1 MLLPHQHYLIPSY
14 TMNMNVRSLA
24 GVNHTR
30 TAYLHNLLSAHELAE
45 YHEMVSPDHTPIWA
59 HWNEFIERSLLLGK
73 SPQTLKST
81 RDTLKYLIR
90 HTGIVSVEEL
100 NTPNELDRQLFR
112 LQAERGFSLNSRR
125 SYIKNLNTYFIW
137 LYRNHHITENNI
149 ARIER
154 GRERQKEIPPL
165 KQSEVDRV
173 IVHVSTR
180 NHSCSL
186 ERARNKLVINI
197 LRFSGIRPCE
207 LLDLTTDAIYRENGK
222 WVLAVSGRKQH
233 ARVRYYECPKF
244 IIDSF
249 NRYMQVRTEYQ
260 RWETPLFVSMS
271 NKEGW
276 TTSGLQNFFKK
287 ISKELGFR
295 VNAYG
300 FRRFVATQMNHNG
313 VARDDMSRFL
323 GHTRFTTTDRYIER
337 SCALT
342 ANATSVMANV
352 CAN

>member
-1 MLLPHQHYLIPSY
+1 M
-14 TMNMNVRSLA
+14 
-24 GVNHTR
+24 
-30 TAYLHNLLSAHELAE
+30 
-45 YHEMVSPDHTPIWA
+45 
-59 HWNEFIERSLLLGK
+59 
-73 SPQTLKST
+73 
-81 RDTLKYLIR
+81 
-90 HTGIVSVEEL
+90 
-100 NTPNELDRQLFR
+100 
-112 LQAERGFSLNSRR
+112 
-125 SYIKNLNTYFIW
+125 
-137 LYRNHHITENNI
+137 
-149 ARIER
+149 
-154 GRERQKEIPPL
+154 
-165 KQSEVDRV
+165 
-173 IVHVSTR
+173 
-180 NHSCSL
+180 
-186 ERARNKLVINI
+186 

-222 WVLAVSGRKQH
+222 WILAISGRKQH

-244 IIDSF
+244 IVDSF
-249 NRYMQVRTEYQ
+249 NRYMQIRTEYQ

-300 FRRFVATQMNHNG
+300 FRRFVATQMSQNG

-342 ANATSVMANV
+342 ANATSVMTTV
-352 CAN
+352 CAA

>member
-1 MLLPHQHYLIPSY
+1 MQNQIYTDHNRLSYLY
-14 TMNMNVRSLA
+14 
-24 GVNHTR
+24 
-30 TAYLHNLLSAHELAE
+30 NLLSAHELSE
-45 YHEMVSPDHTPIWA
+45 FHEQVAPNETPLWS
-59 HWNEFIERSLLLGK
+59 HWNQFIERSLLLGK

-81 RDTLKYLIR
+81 RDTLKYLIC
-90 HTGIVSVEEL
+90 HTGLVSVEEL
-100 NTPNELDRQLFR
+100 NTPNELDHQLFR
-112 LQAERGFSLNSRR
+112 LQAERGFNLNTRR
-125 SYIKNLNTYFIW
+125 SYIKHLNTYFIW
-137 LYRNHHITENNI
+137 LYRNHYISENNI

-186 ERARNKLVINI
+186 ERARNKLAVNI

-207 LLDLTTDAIYRENGK
+207 LLDLTTDAIYREHGK

-244 IIDSF
+244 IVDSF

-271 NKEGW
+271 NKEGL
-276 TTSGLQNFFKK
+276 TTSGLQNFFKT
-287 ISKELGFR
+287 ISRELGFR

-300 FRRFVATQMNHNG
+300 FRRFVATQMSEKG

-342 ANATSVMANV
+342 NKAGSVMTII
-352 CAN
+352 CST